1 MGEVSEV
8 DTDLKFS
15 IIPEWLLDADISHV
29 AVRVYAIIARYADNQ
44 TLTAWP
50 SRATIA
56 ERAKCTVKSVDR
68 AIAEL
73 IQLGALGKE
82 LRNDHEGQKSSLYT
96 LKRVKRGA
104 TKTTLGGRQKRHRGG
119 DKNDTRTITNELE
132 PKNYIKE
139 FDNFWQ
145 SYPKKADK
153 RVAEKAF
160 IKARERATLD
170 TILAGVVCYR
180 DDPNRKPE
188 FTKNPATW
196 LNADAWQNE
205 ALAAPAPTNDWGK
218 PLRPPAELPDA
229 RAWVKAMHAIGE
241 HWECRAGEFGCR

>member
-68 AIAEL
+68 AVAEL

-104 TKTTLGGRQKRHRGG
+104 TKTTLGGRQKRH
-119 DKNDTRTITNELE
+119 TNY
-132 PKNYIKE
+132 N
-139 FDNFWQ
+139 Q
-145 SYPKKADK
+145 
-153 RVAEKAF
+153 
-160 IKARERATLD
+160 
-170 TILAGVVCYR
+170 
-180 DDPNRKPE
+180 
-188 FTKNPATW
+188 
-196 LNADAWQNE
+196 
-205 ALAAPAPTNDWGK
+205 
-218 PLRPPAELPDA
+218 
-229 RAWVKAMHAIGE
+229 
-241 HWECRAGEFGCR
+241 